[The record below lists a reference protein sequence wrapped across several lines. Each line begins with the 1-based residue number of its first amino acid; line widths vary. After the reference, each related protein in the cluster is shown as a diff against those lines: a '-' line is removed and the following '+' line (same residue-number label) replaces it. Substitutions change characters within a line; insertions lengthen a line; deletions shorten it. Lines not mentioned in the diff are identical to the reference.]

1 VYCKDGKDCDQLA
14 NNLKDARSYHEG
26 LNNGDRHRRLKRW
39 LEGDY
44 PVICVPVSTVFD
56 VKENIS
62 VK

>member
-14 NNLKDARSYHEG
+14 KKLEDAWSCHEG
-26 LNNGDRHRRLKRW
+26 LKAGDRHHRLKRW

-44 PVICVPVSTVFD
+44 PVICVPVTTVFD